1 MRILS
6 FKQLIPQGRFTGSQ
20 TSDDKQV
27 LQPPNGTGV

>member
-6 FKQLIPQGRFTGSQ
+6 FKQLIPQGRFTGS

-27 LQPPNGTGV
+27 LQPPNGTEV